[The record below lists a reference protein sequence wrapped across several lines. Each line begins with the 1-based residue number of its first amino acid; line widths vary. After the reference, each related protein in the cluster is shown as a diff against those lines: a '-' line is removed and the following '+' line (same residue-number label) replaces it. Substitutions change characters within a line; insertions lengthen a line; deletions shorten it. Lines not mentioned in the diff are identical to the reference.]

1 MWEGAVGCM
10 NMKDNLWIIA
20 LAGLG
25 WAGWAGGVD
34 RQRQRPRVS
43 LATLRAEV
51 VWAQVSGGRGTGDM
65 STMNDVHQFR
75 SRTPSFLISAEPPTQ
90 VHTSKYWHA
99 YRRNIYL
106 DLDLPFAQITKKRKN
121 KAFCCV
127 GLAHLGAE
135 QAGPGGGHLLLQEP
149 CRGDN
154 FVSVFL
160 CRDKEKGLCIYTAQS
175 PCFDMWDGKNL
186 NVRLLTFED
195 IFHET

>member
-1 MWEGAVGCM
+1 MKACKTLSLLWHYCRYFELLILSIRYQLYKCTLVMWEGAVGCM

-20 LAGLG
+20 LAGLAG
-25 WAGWAGGVD
+25 LGWAGGVD

-90 VHTSKYWHA
+90 VHTSKYWHV

-106 DLDLPFAQITKKRKN
+106 DLGSAVCSKN
-121 KAFCCV
+121 K
-127 GLAHLGAE
+127 
-135 QAGPGGGHLLLQEP
+135 
-149 CRGDN
+149 
-154 FVSVFL
+154 
-160 CRDKEKGLCIYTAQS
+160 
-175 PCFDMWDGKNL
+175 
-186 NVRLLTFED
+186 
-195 IFHET
+195 